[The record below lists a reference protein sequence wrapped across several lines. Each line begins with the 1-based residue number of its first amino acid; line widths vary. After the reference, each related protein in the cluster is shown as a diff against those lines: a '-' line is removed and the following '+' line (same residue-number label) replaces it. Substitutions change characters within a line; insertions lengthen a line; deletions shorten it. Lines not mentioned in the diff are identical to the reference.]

1 MSSRRS
7 QSRAGSE
14 VSAPV
19 LKQML
24 NRRGGDLS
32 GGQQQSVVTGGI
44 RGIDFAAALAREGGR
59 VYNIV
64 RRLSGLSPDETEKFP
79 ARQAEPGR
87 KPSAEAAE
95 RNSPVSRLAFRNQ

>member
-1 MSSRRS
+1 
-7 QSRAGSE
+7 
-14 VSAPV
+14 V